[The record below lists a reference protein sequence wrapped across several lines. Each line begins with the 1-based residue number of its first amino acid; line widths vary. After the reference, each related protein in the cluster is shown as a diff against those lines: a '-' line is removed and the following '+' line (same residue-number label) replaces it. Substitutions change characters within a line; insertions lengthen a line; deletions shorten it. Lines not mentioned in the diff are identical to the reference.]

1 MAIVG
6 GVRDRSSERQR
17 QEHAGL
23 QAKGAWSMSE
33 TAAPPAGVGK
43 VRKDLDRA
51 VIRFAGDSGDGMQ
64 LTGEQFTTESA
75 WAGNDIATLPNFP
88 AEIRAPAGTLFGVSS
103 FQLQFGSQRVYTP
116 GDRLD
121 CLVAMNPAALKV
133 HLRDLKTGGLL
144 IVNTSAFDKRNL
156 DKAGYASNPLDD
168 PTLAERYRLH
178 KVDMTGLTHKAIQ
191 DLALNTKEKD
201 RTKNFFALGLVSWI
215 YTRPL
220 EPTLDWIGKR
230 FAKNQAFAEANTRV
244 LKAGHAF
251 GETAEIFAEHY
262 TVEPA
267 EMAPGLYRAMTGNRA
282 LAWGLLAAAER
293 SKVPVVY
300 GAYPITPASSVLE
313 ELAMHKRF
321 RLRTIQAEDEI
332 AAVTAAIG
340 ASFGGAIGVTGSS
353 GPGIALKGEGIGLA
367 VTAELPLVVLNIQ
380 RAGPSTGMPT
390 KTEQADLMQALYG
403 RNSESPVVVLAPATP
418 GDCFYLAYEAVRIA
432 AKYMVP
438 VIVLSDGFL
447 ANGSEP
453 WLIPDPSTL
462 PPIEINYRTERE
474 GFFPYLRDPATL
486 ARPWV
491 RPGTPGLEHRIGGIE
506 KQDVTGNISYD
517 PENHDH
523 MVRTRAEKVRRVA
536 QEIPPTSI
544 NGPATGDLLVV
555 GWGGTYGAIT
565 AAVEQA
571 QAEGKSVASIHLRHL
586 NPLPPDLGHILRE
599 YRKVLVP
606 EINSGQLVRVIRA
619 EYLVDAV
626 GFNRVRGLPL
636 ASDEIHEAINQ
647 LLGGRA

>member
-1 MAIVG
+1 
-6 GVRDRSSERQR
+6 
-17 QEHAGL
+17 
-23 QAKGAWSMSE
+23 MSE
-33 TAAPPAGVGK
+33 TAAREVVAPKPRRELA
-43 VRKDLDRA
+43 RA
-51 VIRFAGDSGDGMQ
+51 VVRFAGDSGDGMQ
-64 LTGEQFTTESA
+64 LTGEQFTLESA
-75 WAGNDIATLPNFP
+75 VAGSDLATLPNFP

-133 HLRDLKTGGLL
+133 HLGDLKPGGLL
-144 IVNTSAFDKRNL
+144 IVNTQAFDKRNL
-156 DKAGYASNPLDD
+156 DKAGYAANPLED

-178 KVDMTGLTHKAIQ
+178 KVDMTALTLEAIQ
-191 DLALNTKEKD
+191 DLPLNTKEKD

-220 EPTLDWIGKR
+220 DPTLEWIKKK
-230 FAKNQAFAEANTRV
+230 FAKNATIAEANTRV

-251 GETAEIFAEHY
+251 GETAEIFAECY
-262 TVEPA
+262 QVEPA

-293 SKVPVVY
+293 SKLPIVY
-300 GAYPITPASSVLE
+300 GAYPITPASGILE

-321 RLRTIQAEDEI
+321 RIRTIQAEDEI
-332 AAVTAAIG
+332 AAATAAIG
-340 ASFGGAIGVTGSS
+340 ASFGGAVGVTASS
-353 GPGIALKGEGIGLA
+353 GPGIALKGEAIGLA
-367 VTAELPLVVLNIQ
+367 VTAELPLVIFDIQ
-380 RAGPSTGMPT
+380 RGGPSTGLPT

-403 RNSESPVVVLAPATP
+403 RNSEAPVVVLAPATP
-418 GDCFYLAYEAVRIA
+418 GDCFFVAYEAVRIA
-432 AKYMVP
+432 VKYMVP
-438 VIVLSDGFL
+438 VMVLSDGFL

-462 PPIEINYRTERE
+462 PPIDVHFRTDPD

-486 ARPWV
+486 GRPWV

-517 PENHDH
+517 PDNHDH

-565 AAVEQA
+565 AAVERA
-571 QAEGKSVASIHLRHL
+571 QTEGKAVASVHLRHL

-599 YRKVLVP
+599 YRRVLVP
-606 EINSGQLVRVIRA
+606 EINSGQLVRVLRA

-636 ASDEIHEAINQ
+636 ATEDIYDAISQ
-647 LLGGRA
+647 LAEGSS

>member
-1 MAIVG
+1 
-6 GVRDRSSERQR
+6 
-17 QEHAGL
+17 
-23 QAKGAWSMSE
+23 MSE
-33 TAAPPAGVGK
+33 TATPVTGG
-43 VRKDLDRA
+43 RKSRKELDRA

-75 WAGNDIATLPNFP
+75 WAGNDLATLPNFP

-103 FQLQFGSQRVYTP
+103 YQLQFGSQRVYTP

-133 HLRDLKTGGLL
+133 HLSDLKPGGLL
-144 IVNTSAFDKRNL
+144 IVNTAAFEKRNL
-156 DKAGYASNPLDD
+156 DKAGYAQNPLED
-168 PTLAERYRLH
+168 PALAERYRLH
-178 KVDMTGLTHKAIQ
+178 KIDMTGLTHEAIK
-191 DLALNTKEKD
+191 DLPLNAKEKD

-220 EPTLDWIGKR
+220 EPTLDWIGKKFSKNPQ
-230 FAKNQAFAEANTRV
+230 FAQANTRV

-251 GETAEIFAEHY
+251 GETAEFFEESYGIA
-262 TVEPA
+262 PA

-282 LAWGLLAAAER
+282 LAWGLMAAAQR
-293 SKVPVVY
+293 STLPIVY

-321 RLRTIQAEDEI
+321 RIRTIQAEDEI
-332 AAVTAAIG
+332 AAATAAIG
-340 ASFGGAIGVTGSS
+340 ASFGGAIGVTCSS
-353 GPGIALKGEGIGLA
+353 GPGIALKGEAIGLA
-367 VTAELPLVVLNIQ
+367 VTAELPLVILNIQ

-418 GDCFYLAYEAVRIA
+418 GDCFFVAYEAVRIA
-432 AKYMVP
+432 VKYMAP
-438 VIVLSDGFL
+438 VMVLSDGFL

-453 WLIPDPSTL
+453 WLIPDPATL
-462 PPIEINYRTERE
+462 PPIDIAFRTEKE

-517 PENHDH
+517 PDNHDH

-544 NGPATGDLLVV
+544 NGPATGDVLVV

-565 AAVEQA
+565 AAVERA
-571 QAEGKSVASIHLRHL
+571 QADGKSVASVHLRHL

-599 YRKVLVP
+599 YRRVLVP
-606 EINSGQLVRVIRA
+606 EINSGQLVRVLRA

-636 ASDEIHEAINQ
+636 ASDDIYDAIIQVGNQ
-647 LLGGRA
+647 P

>member
-1 MAIVG
+1 MSGTDAP
-6 GVRDRSSERQR
+6 
-17 QEHAGL
+17 
-23 QAKGAWSMSE
+23 AKGKSLKE
-33 TAAPPAGVGK
+33 
-43 VRKDLDRA
+43 LDRA
-51 VIRFAGDSGDGMQ
+51 VIRSAGASGEGWRPR
-64 LTGEQFTTESA
+64 GGRFTPESA
-75 WAGNDIATLPNFP
+75 WAGNDIAPRPPSP

-133 HLRDLKTGGLL
+133 HLRDLKPGGLL
-144 IVNTSAFDKRNL
+144 IVNTAAFEKRNL
-156 DKAGYASNPLDD
+156 DKAGYAQNPLDD
-168 PTLAERYRLH
+168 AALAERYRLH
-178 KVDMTGLTHKAIQ
+178 KVDMTGLTHKAIA
-191 DLALNTKEKD
+191 DLKLDTKEKD

-220 EPTLDWIGKR
+220 EPTLDWITKK
-230 FAKNQAFAEANTRV
+230 FAKSADIAEANTRV

-251 GETAEIFAEHY
+251 GGTAEFFEESY

-321 RLRTIQAEDEI
+321 RIRTIQAEDEI

-340 ASFGGAIGVTGSS
+340 AAFGGAIGVTCSS

-367 VTAELPLVVLNIQ
+367 VTAELPLVILNIQ

-418 GDCFYLAYEAVRIA
+418 GDCFYIAYEAVRIA
-432 AKYMVP
+432 LKYMVP
-438 VIVLSDGFL
+438 VMVLSDGFL

-453 WLIPDPSTL
+453 WLIPDPATL
-462 PPIEINYRTERE
+462 PPIDVTFRTEKE

-506 KQDVTGNISYD
+506 KQDVTGHISSD
-517 PENHDH
+517 ADNHDH
-523 MVRTRAEKVRRVA
+523 MVKMRAEKVRRVA
-536 QEIPPTSI
+536 QEIPPTTI
-544 NGPATGDLLVV
+544 NGPATGDVLVV

-565 AAVEQA
+565 AAVARA
-571 QAEGKSVASIHLRHL
+571 QADGKSVASIHLRHL

-606 EINSGQLVRVIRA
+606 EINSGQLVRVLRA

-636 ASDEIHEAINQ
+636 PSDEIHEAINQ
-647 LLGGRA
+647 LLGSQ

>member
-1 MAIVG
+1 
-6 GVRDRSSERQR
+6 
-17 QEHAGL
+17 
-23 QAKGAWSMSE
+23 MSE
-33 TAAPPAGVGK
+33 AVATVKRVEKP
-43 VRKDLDRA
+43 RKGLERA

-133 HLRDLKTGGLL
+133 HLPDLKPGGLL
-144 IVNTSAFDKRNL
+144 IVNTAAFEKRNL
-156 DKAGYASNPLDD
+156 DKAGYAGNPLDD
-168 PTLAERYRLH
+168 SALGERYRLH
-178 KVDMTGLTHKAIQ
+178 RVDMTALTHEALA
-191 DLALNTKEKD
+191 DLPLNAKEKD
-201 RTKNFFALGLVSWI
+201 RCKNFFALGLVSWI

-220 EPTLDWIGKR
+220 EPTLEWIGKR
-230 FAKNQAFAEANTRV
+230 FAKNRVLADGNIRV

-251 GETAEIFAEHY
+251 GETAEFFSEHY

-267 EMAPGLYRAMTGNRA
+267 EMSPGLYRAMTGNRA
-282 LAWGLLAAAER
+282 LAWGLCAAAQR
-293 SKVPVVY
+293 SALPIVY
-300 GAYPITPASSVLE
+300 GAYPITPASSILE

-321 RLRTIQAEDEI
+321 RVRTVQAEDEI

-340 ASFGGAIGVTGSS
+340 ASFGGAVGVTGSS
-353 GPGIALKGEGIGLA
+353 GPGIALKSEAIGLA
-367 VTAELPLVVLNIQ
+367 VMAELPLVVFDIQ
-380 RAGPSTGMPT
+380 RGGPSTGLPT

-418 GDCFYLAYEAVRIA
+418 GDCFYIAYEAVRIA
-432 AKYMVP
+432 VKYMVP

-453 WLIPDPSTL
+453 WLIPDVSTL
-462 PPIEINYRTERE
+462 PPIEVAFRTDPE

-486 ARPWV
+486 ARAWV

-536 QEIPPTSI
+536 QEVAPTSI

-565 AAVEQA
+565 AAVERA
-571 QAEGKSVASIHLRHL
+571 QAEGKSVASIHLRYL

-606 EINSGQLVRVIRA
+606 EINSGQLVRVLRA

-636 ASDEIHEAINQ
+636 ASDEIQDAINQ
-647 LLGGRA
+647 LVGGKA

>member
-1 MAIVG
+1 MT
-6 GVRDRSSERQR
+6 
-17 QEHAGL
+17 
-23 QAKGAWSMSE
+23 E
-33 TAAPPAGVGK
+33 TAAPATGVQK
-43 VRKDLDRA
+43 PRRDLDRA

-75 WAGNDIATLPNFP
+75 WAGNDISTLPNFP

-144 IVNTSAFDKRNL
+144 IVNTAAFDKRNL
-156 DKAGYASNPLDD
+156 DKAGYAADPLGD
-168 PTLAERYRLH
+168 TALAERYRLH
-178 KVDMTGLTHKAIQ
+178 KVDMSGLTHEAIK
-191 DLALNTKEKD
+191 DLPLNTKEKD

-220 EPTLDWIGKR
+220 EPTLEWITKK
-230 FAKNQAFAEANTRV
+230 FVKNDAIAQANTRV
-244 LKAGHAF
+244 LKAGHAY
-251 GETAEIFAEHY
+251 GETAEIFSEHY
-262 TVEPA
+262 QVEPA
-267 EMAPGLYRAMTGNRA
+267 EMAPGLYRAMTGNQA
-282 LAWGLLAAAER
+282 IAWGLLAAAER
-293 SKVPVVY
+293 SKLPVVY
-300 GAYPITPASSVLE
+300 GAYPITPASGILE
-313 ELAMHKRF
+313 ALAMHKRF
-321 RLRTIQAEDEI
+321 RIRTIQAEDEI

-340 ASFGGAIGVTGSS
+340 AAFGGAIGVTASS
-353 GPGIALKGEGIGLA
+353 GPGIALKSEGIGLA
-367 VTAELPLVVLNIQ
+367 VTAELPLVIFDIQ
-380 RAGPSTGMPT
+380 RGGPSTGLPT

-403 RNSESPVVVLAPATP
+403 RNSESPIVVLAPASA
-418 GDCFYLAYEAVRIA
+418 GDCFYIAYEAVRIA
-432 AKYMVP
+432 IKYMVP
-438 VIVLSDGFL
+438 VMVLSDGYL

-453 WLIPDPSTL
+453 WLIPDPDTL
-462 PPIEINYRTERE
+462 PPIDVQFRTEKE
-474 GFFPYLRDPATL
+474 GFFPYLRDAATL

-517 PENHDH
+517 PDNHDH

-544 NGPATGDLLVV
+544 NGPATGDLIVV

-565 AAVEQA
+565 SAVERA
-571 QAEGKSVASIHLRHL
+571 QGEGKSVASVHLRHL

-606 EINSGQLVRVIRA
+606 EINSGQLVRVLRA

-636 ASDEIHEAINQ
+636 ASEEIHEAINQ
-647 LLGGRA
+647 LLGGQA

>member
-1 MAIVG
+1 
-6 GVRDRSSERQR
+6 
-17 QEHAGL
+17 
-23 QAKGAWSMSE
+23 MSE
-33 TAAPPAGVGK
+33 TVAPARGVA
-43 VRKDLDRA
+43 KDLKELDRA

-75 WAGNDIATLPNFP
+75 VAGNDIATLPNFP

-133 HLRDLKTGGLL
+133 HLRDLKPGGLL
-144 IVNTSAFDKRNL
+144 IVNTSAYDKRNL
-156 DKAGYASNPLDD
+156 DKAGYPSNPLDD
-168 PTLAERYRLH
+168 AALAERYRLH
-178 KVDMTGLTHKAIQ
+178 KVDMSALTHEAIK
-191 DLALNTKEKD
+191 DLPLDTKEKD

-220 EPTLDWIGKR
+220 EPTLDWIDKK
-230 FAKNQAFAEANTRV
+230 FAKRNDIAEANRRV

-251 GETAEIFAEHY
+251 GETAEIFGEHY
-262 TVEPA
+262 TVEAADMP
-267 EMAPGLYRAMTGNRA
+267 PGLYRAMTGNRA
-282 LAWGLLAAAER
+282 LAWGLLAAAQR
-293 SKVPVVY
+293 SAVPIVY
-300 GAYPITPASSVLE
+300 GAYPITPASSILE

-321 RLRTIQAEDEI
+321 RIRTIQAEDEI
-332 AAVTAAIG
+332 AAVTSVIG
-340 ASFGGAIGVTGSS
+340 AAFGGAIGVTGSS
-353 GPGIALKGEGIGLA
+353 GPGIALKSEGIGLA
-367 VTAELPLVVLNIQ
+367 VTAELPIVIFDIQ
-380 RAGPSTGMPT
+380 RGGPSTGLPT

-403 RNSESPVVVLAPATP
+403 RNSESPCVVIAPATP
-418 GDCFYLAYEAVRIA
+418 GDCFYIAYEAVRIA
-432 AKYMVP
+432 VKYMVP
-438 VIVLSDGFL
+438 VFVLSDGFL

-453 WLIPDPSTL
+453 WLIPDVTTL
-462 PPIEINYRTERE
+462 PPIDVHFRTEPE

-491 RPGTPGLEHRIGGIE
+491 KPGTPGLEHRIGGLE

-517 PENHDH
+517 GENHDH
-523 MVRTRAEKVRRVA
+523 MVKQRAEKVRRVA

-555 GWGGTYGAIT
+555 GWGGTYGSIT
-565 AAVEQA
+565 AAVERA
-571 QAEGKSVASIHLRHL
+571 QAEGKSVAQIHLRHL

-599 YRKVLVP
+599 YRKILVP
-606 EINSGQLVRVIRA
+606 EINSGQLVRVLRA

-636 ASDEIHEAINQ
+636 ASEEISEAIDQ
-647 LLGGRA
+647 LLESK

>member
-1 MAIVG
+1 MAEGATAV
-6 GVRDRSSERQR
+6 
-17 QEHAGL
+17 AG
-23 QAKGAWSMSE
+23 AVKPRRE
-33 TAAPPAGVGK
+33 
-43 VRKDLDRA
+43 LDRA
-51 VIRFAGDSGDGMQ
+51 VVRFAGDSGDGMQ
-64 LTGEQFTTESA
+64 LTGEQFTAESA
-75 WAGNDIATLPNFP
+75 WAGNDVATLPNFP

-133 HLRDLKTGGLL
+133 HLGDLKPGGLL

-156 DKAGYASNPLDD
+156 DKAGYPSNPVDD
-168 PTLAERYRLH
+168 PTLGERYRLH
-178 KVDMTGLTHKAIQ
+178 NVDMTALTHEALK
-191 DLALNTKEKD
+191 DLLLNTKEKD
-201 RTKNFFALGLVSWI
+201 RCKNFFALGVVSWI

-220 EPTLDWIGKR
+220 EPTLEWIGKR
-230 FAKNQAFAEANTRV
+230 FAKSPTLADANTRV

-251 GETAEIFAEHY
+251 GETAEIFGEHY
-262 TVEPA
+262 TIEPA
-267 EMAPGLYRAMTGNRA
+267 QMAPGLYRAMTGNRA

-293 SKVPVVY
+293 SKLPIVY
-300 GAYPITPASSVLE
+300 GAYPITPASGILE

-321 RLRTIQAEDEI
+321 RIRTIQAEDEI

-353 GPGIALKGEGIGLA
+353 GPGIALKGEAIGLA
-367 VTAELPLVVLNIQ
+367 VMAELPLVVFNIQ
-380 RAGPSTGMPT
+380 RGGPSTGLPT

-418 GDCFYLAYEAVRIA
+418 GDCFFVAYEALRVA
-432 AKYMVP
+432 VKYMVP

-453 WLIPDPSTL
+453 WLIPDVSTL
-462 PPIEINYRTERE
+462 PPIDVEFRTDLE

-491 RPGTPGLEHRIGGIE
+491 RPGTAGLEHRIGGIE

-517 PENHDH
+517 PDNHDH

-536 QEIPPTSI
+536 QEIPPTTV
-544 NGPATGDLLVV
+544 NGPAGGEVLVV
-555 GWGGTYGAIT
+555 GWGGTFGSIT
-565 AAVEQA
+565 AAAERA
-571 QAEGKSVASIHLRHL
+571 QSEGLSVAAVHLRYL
-586 NPLPPDLGHILRE
+586 NPLPPDLGHILRQ
-599 YRKVLVP
+599 YRRVLVP
-606 EINSGQLVRVIRA
+606 EINSGQLVRVLRA

-636 ASDEIHEAINQ
+636 SSDEIHHAINQ
-647 LLGGRA
+647 LLGST

>member
-1 MAIVG
+1 
-6 GVRDRSSERQR
+6 
-17 QEHAGL
+17 
-23 QAKGAWSMSE
+23 MSE
-33 TAAPPAGVGK
+33 TATPVTVAGK
-43 VRKDLDRA
+43 ARKELDRA

-75 WAGNDIATLPNFP
+75 WAGNDLATLPNFP

-133 HLRDLKTGGLL
+133 HLSDLKPGGLL
-144 IVNTSAFDKRNL
+144 IVNTAAFEKRNL
-156 DKAGYASNPLDD
+156 DKAGYASNPLDE
-168 PTLAERYRLH
+168 PSLGERYRLH
-178 KVDMTGLTHKAIQ
+178 KVDMSGLTHQAIS
-191 DLALNTKEKD
+191 DLKLDTKEKD

-220 EPTLDWIGKR
+220 EPTLDWINKK
-230 FAKNQAFAEANTRV
+230 FAKSEAIAEANTRV

-251 GETAEIFAEHY
+251 GETAEFFEESY
-262 TVEPA
+262 RVEPA
-267 EMAPGLYRAMTGNRA
+267 EMTPGLYRAMTGNRA
-282 LAWGLLAAAER
+282 LAWGLLAAAQR
-293 SKVPVVY
+293 STLPVVY

-321 RLRTIQAEDEI
+321 RVRTIQAEDEI
-332 AAVTAAIG
+332 AAATAAIG
-340 ASFGGAIGVTGSS
+340 AAFGGAIGVTCSS
-353 GPGIALKGEGIGLA
+353 GPGIALKGEAIGLA
-367 VTAELPLVVLNIQ
+367 VTAELPLVIFNIQ

-403 RNSESPVVVLAPATP
+403 RNSESPIVVLAPATP
-418 GDCFYLAYEAVRIA
+418 GDCFYVAYEAVRIA
-432 AKYMVP
+432 VKYMVP
-438 VIVLSDGFL
+438 VMVLSDGFL

-453 WLIPDPSTL
+453 WLIPDPATL
-462 PPIEINYRTERE
+462 PPLDVVFRTETE

-491 RPGTPGLEHRIGGIE
+491 QPGTPGLEHRIGGIE

-555 GWGGTYGAIT
+555 GWGGTYGSIT
-565 AAVEQA
+565 AAVERA
-571 QAEGKSVASIHLRHL
+571 QAAGKSVASIHLRHL

-606 EINSGQLVRVIRA
+606 EINSGQLVRVLRA

-636 ASDEIHEAINQ
+636 ASEEIQDAINQ
-647 LLGGRA
+647 LSGSQK

>member
-1 MAIVG
+1 
-6 GVRDRSSERQR
+6 
-17 QEHAGL
+17 
-23 QAKGAWSMSE
+23 MSE
-33 TAAPPAGVGK
+33 TATPVKGAGK
-43 VRKDLDRA
+43 SRKELDRA

-75 WAGNDIATLPNFP
+75 WAGNDLATLPNFP

-103 FQLQFGSQRVYTP
+103 FQLQFGSLRVYTP

-133 HLRDLKTGGLL
+133 HLADLKPGGLL
-144 IVNTSAFDKRNL
+144 IVNTAAFEKRNL
-156 DKAGYASNPLDD
+156 DKAGYPDNPLDA
-168 PTLAERYRLH
+168 PALAERYRLH
-178 KVDMTGLTHKAIQ
+178 KVDMTALTIQAIA
-191 DLALNTKEKD
+191 DLKLDTKEKD

-220 EPTLDWIGKR
+220 EPTLDWITKK
-230 FAKNQAFAEANTRV
+230 FAKMPAIAEANTRV

-251 GETAEIFAEHY
+251 GETAEFFEESY
-262 TVEPA
+262 TIERA
-267 EMAPGLYRAMTGNRA
+267 EMTPGLYRAMTGNRA

-293 SKVPVVY
+293 CKVPVVY

-321 RLRTIQAEDEI
+321 RNRTIQAEDEI
-332 AAVTAAIG
+332 AAVTSAIG
-340 ASFGGAIGVTGSS
+340 AAFGGAIGVTCSS

-367 VTAELPLVVLNIQ
+367 VTAELPLVIFNIQ

-403 RNSESPVVVLAPATP
+403 RNSEAPIVVLAPATP
-418 GDCFYLAYEAVRIA
+418 GDCFYIAYESVRIA
-432 AKYMVP
+432 IKYMVP
-438 VIVLSDGFL
+438 VMVLSDGFL

-453 WLIPDPSTL
+453 WLIPDPTTL
-462 PPIEINYRTERE
+462 PPIDVQFRSEKE

-491 RPGTPGLEHRIGGIE
+491 RPGTAGLEHRIGGLE

-523 MVRTRAEKVRRVA
+523 MVRTRAEKVRRVG

-544 NGPATGDLLVV
+544 NGPATGDVLVV
-555 GWGGTYGAIT
+555 GWGGTYGSIT
-565 AAVEQA
+565 AAVERA
-571 QAEGKSVASIHLRHL
+571 QAEGRSVASIHLRHL

-599 YRKVLVP
+599 YRRVLVP
-606 EINSGQLVRVIRA
+606 EINSGQLVRVLRA

-636 ASDEIHEAINQ
+636 ASDEIYDAIIQ
-647 LLGGRA
+647 LGSQK

>member
-1 MAIVG
+1 
-6 GVRDRSSERQR
+6 
-17 QEHAGL
+17 
-23 QAKGAWSMSE
+23 MSE
-33 TAAPPAGVGK
+33 TTA
-43 VRKDLDRA
+43 RA
-51 VIRFAGDSGDGMQ
+51 VTAPKPRRDLARAVVRFAGDSGDGMQ
-64 LTGEQFTTESA
+64 LTGEQFTLESA
-75 WAGNDIATLPNFP
+75 VAGSDLATLPNFP

-133 HLRDLKTGGLL
+133 HLDDLKPGGLL
-144 IVNTSAFDKRNL
+144 IVNTTAFDRRNL
-156 DKAGYASNPLDD
+156 DKAGYAANPLDD

-178 KVDMTGLTHKAIQ
+178 KVDMTALTLEAIQ
-191 DLALNTKEKD
+191 DLPLNTKEKD

-220 EPTLDWIGKR
+220 DPTLDWIQKK
-230 FAKNQAFAEANTRV
+230 FAKNQTIAAANARV

-251 GETAEIFAEHY
+251 GETAEIFSECY
-262 TVEPA
+262 QLEPA

-293 SKVPVVY
+293 SKVPIVY
-300 GAYPITPASSVLE
+300 GAYPITPASGILE

-321 RLRTIQAEDEI
+321 RIRTIQAEDEI
-332 AAVTAAIG
+332 AAASAAIG
-340 ASFGGAIGVTGSS
+340 ASFGGAVGVTASS
-353 GPGIALKGEGIGLA
+353 GPGIALKGEAIGLA
-367 VTAELPLVVLNIQ
+367 VTAELPLVIFDIQ
-380 RAGPSTGMPT
+380 RGGPSTGLPT

-403 RNSESPVVVLAPATP
+403 RNSEAPVVVLAPATP
-418 GDCFYLAYEAVRIA
+418 GDCFFIAYEAVRIA
-432 AKYMVP
+432 IKYMVP

-453 WLIPDPSTL
+453 WRIPDPNIL
-462 PPIEINYRTERE
+462 PPIEVHFRTDPD
-474 GFFPYLRDPATL
+474 GFLPYLRDPATL
-486 ARPWV
+486 GRPWV

-506 KQDVTGNISYD
+506 KQDGTGNISYD
-517 PENHDH
+517 PDNHDH

-565 AAVEQA
+565 AAVERSQA
-571 QAEGKSVASIHLRHL
+571 DGKAVASVHLRHL

-599 YRKVLVP
+599 YRRVLVP
-606 EINSGQLVRVIRA
+606 EINSGQLVRVLRA

-636 ASDEIHEAINQ
+636 ATEDICDSINQ
-647 LLGGRA
+647 LVEGHA

>member
-1 MAIVG
+1 
-6 GVRDRSSERQR
+6 
-17 QEHAGL
+17 
-23 QAKGAWSMSE
+23 MSE
-33 TAAPPAGVGK
+33 TMAPLTGAAK
-43 VRKDLDRA
+43 RLRELNRA
-51 VIRFAGDSGDGMQ
+51 VVRFAGDSGDGMQ

-133 HLRDLKTGGLL
+133 HLRDLKPGGLL
-144 IVNTSAFDKRNL
+144 IVNTNAFDRRNL
-156 DKAGYASNPLDD
+156 DKAGYAQNPLDD
-168 PTLAERYRLH
+168 PALAERYRLH
-178 KVDMTGLTHKAIQ
+178 KVDMTALTLEAVK
-191 DLALNTKEKD
+191 DLPLNQKEKE
-201 RTKNFFALGLVSWI
+201 RTKNFFALGVVSWI

-220 EPTLDWIGKR
+220 EPTLEWIGKK
-230 FAKNQAFAEANTRV
+230 FAKNPAFLESNTRV

-262 TVEPA
+262 TVEAADMP
-267 EMAPGLYRAMTGNRA
+267 PGLYRAMTGNRA

-293 SKVPVVY
+293 SKLPVVY

-321 RLRTIQAEDEI
+321 RVRTIQAEDEI

-340 ASFGGAIGVTGSS
+340 AAFGGAIGVTGSS

-367 VTAELPLVVLNIQ
+367 VTAELPLVVFNIQ

-403 RNSESPVVVLAPATP
+403 RNSESPVVVIAPATP
-418 GDCFYLAYEAVRIA
+418 GDCFYIAYEAVRIA

-453 WLIPDPSTL
+453 WLIPDLNTL
-462 PPIEINYRTERE
+462 PPIDVHFRAEKE
-474 GFFPYLRDPATL
+474 GFFPYLRDAATL

-555 GWGGTYGAIT
+555 GWGGTYGSIT

-571 QAEGKSVASIHLRHL
+571 QAEGRSVAAVHLRYL

-606 EINSGQLVRVIRA
+606 EINSGQLVRVLRA

-636 ASDEIHEAINQ
+636 ASDEIYDAIKQ
-647 LLGGRA
+647 LLGSPA

>member
-1 MAIVG
+1 
-6 GVRDRSSERQR
+6 
-17 QEHAGL
+17 
-23 QAKGAWSMSE
+23 MSE
-33 TAAPPAGVGK
+33 TVAAQSVA
-43 VRKDLDRA
+43 KDLKELDRA

-75 WAGNDIATLPNFP
+75 VAGNDIATLPNFP

-103 FQLQFGSQRVYTP
+103 FQLQFGNQRVYTP

-133 HLRDLKTGGLL
+133 HLRDLKPGGLL
-144 IVNTSAFDKRNL
+144 IVNTSAYDKRNL
-156 DKAGYASNPLDD
+156 DKAGYPSNPLDD
-168 PTLAERYRLH
+168 PALSERYRLH
-178 KVDMTGLTHKAIQ
+178 KVDMSGLTHEAIK

-220 EPTLDWIGKR
+220 EPTLDWISKK
-230 FAKNQAFAEANTRV
+230 FAKAKDIAEANVRV

-251 GETAEIFAEHY
+251 GETAEIFSEHY
-262 TVEPA
+262 TIDAADMP
-267 EMAPGLYRAMTGNRA
+267 PGLYRAMTGNRA
-282 LAWGLLAAAER
+282 LAWGLLAAAQR
-293 SKVPVVY
+293 SSLPVVY

-321 RLRTIQAEDEI
+321 RIRTIQAEDEI
-332 AAVTAAIG
+332 AAIASVIG
-340 ASFGGAIGVTGSS
+340 AAFGGAIGVTGSS

-367 VTAELPLVVLNIQ
+367 VTAELPIVIFDIQ
-380 RAGPSTGMPT
+380 RGGPSTGLPT

-403 RNSESPVVVLAPATP
+403 RNSESPVVVIAPATP
-418 GDCFYLAYEAVRIA
+418 GDCFYIAYEAVRIA
-432 AKYMVP
+432 VKYMVP
-438 VIVLSDGFL
+438 VFVLSDGFL

-453 WLIPDPSTL
+453 WLIPDVTTL
-462 PPIEINYRTERE
+462 PPIDVQFRSDPE

-491 RPGTPGLEHRIGGIE
+491 KPGTPGLEHRIGGIE

-523 MVRTRAEKVRRVA
+523 MVRQRAEKVRRVA

-565 AAVEQA
+565 AAVERA
-571 QAEGKSVASIHLRHL
+571 QAEGKSVAQVHLRHL

-606 EINSGQLVRVIRA
+606 EINSGQLVRVLRA

-626 GFNRVRGLPL
+626 GYNKVRGLPL
-636 ASDEIHEAINQ
+636 PSEEIFEAITQ
-647 LLGGRA
+647 LLESK

>member
-1 MAIVG
+1 
-6 GVRDRSSERQR
+6 
-17 QEHAGL
+17 
-23 QAKGAWSMSE
+23 MSE
-33 TAAPPAGVGK
+33 TATPVKGVGK
-43 VRKDLDRA
+43 VTKELDRA

-75 WAGNDIATLPNFP
+75 WAGNDLATLPNFP

-133 HLRDLKTGGLL
+133 HLSDLKPGGLL
-144 IVNTSAFDKRNL
+144 IVNTSAYEKRNL

-168 PTLAERYRLH
+168 PALAERYRLH
-178 KVDMTGLTHKAIQ
+178 KVDMSGLTHQAIS
-191 DLALNTKEKD
+191 DLKLDTKEKD

-220 EPTLDWIGKR
+220 EPTLDWINTK
-230 FAKNQAFAEANTRV
+230 FAKNAAIAEANTRV

-251 GETAEIFAEHY
+251 GETAEFFEESYRIER
-262 TVEPA
+262 A

-282 LAWGLLAAAER
+282 LAWGLLAASQR
-293 SKVPVVY
+293 STLPIVY

-321 RLRTIQAEDEI
+321 RVRTIQAEDEI
-332 AAVTAAIG
+332 AAATAAIG
-340 ASFGGAIGVTGSS
+340 AAFGGAIGVTCSS
-353 GPGIALKGEGIGLA
+353 GPGIALKGEAIGLA
-367 VTAELPLVVLNIQ
+367 VTAELPLVILNIQ

-403 RNSESPVVVLAPATP
+403 RNSESPIVVLAPATP
-418 GDCFYLAYEAVRIA
+418 GDCFYIAYEAVRIA
-432 AKYMVP
+432 VKYMVP
-438 VIVLSDGFL
+438 VMVLSDGFL

-453 WLIPDPSTL
+453 WLIPDPATL
-462 PPIEINYRTERE
+462 PPLDVRFRTETE

-523 MVRTRAEKVRRVA
+523 MVRTRAEKVRRVG

-555 GWGGTYGAIT
+555 GWGGTYGSIT
-565 AAVEQA
+565 AAVEWA
-571 QAEGKSVASIHLRHL
+571 QAAGKSVASIHLRHL

-606 EINSGQLVRVIRA
+606 EINSGQLVRVLRA

-636 ASDEIHEAINQ
+636 ASEEILDAINQ
-647 LLGGRA
+647 LSGSQQ

>member
-1 MAIVG
+1 MT
-6 GVRDRSSERQR
+6 
-17 QEHAGL
+17 
-23 QAKGAWSMSE
+23 E
-33 TAAPPAGVGK
+33 TAAPVKGGQKA
-43 VRKDLDRA
+43 RKELNRA

-133 HLRDLKTGGLL
+133 HLRDLKPGGLL
-144 IVNTSAFDKRNL
+144 IVNTASFDDRNL
-156 DKAGYASNPLDD
+156 TKAGYPSNPLDD
-168 PTLAERYRLH
+168 PALAERYRLH
-178 KVDMTGLTHKAIQ
+178 KVDMTGLTGQAIA
-191 DLALNTKEKD
+191 DLGLNAKEKD

-220 EPTLDWIGKR
+220 EPTLEWIQKR
-230 FAKNQAFAEANTRV
+230 FAKNAVYAEANTRV

-262 TVEPA
+262 DVEAA

-282 LAWGLLAAAER
+282 LAWGLLAAAQR
-293 SKVPVVY
+293 SRVPVVY
-300 GAYPITPASSVLE
+300 GAYPITPASSILE
-313 ELAMHKRF
+313 ELALHKRF
-321 RLRTIQAEDEI
+321 RIRTIQAEDEI

-353 GPGIALKGEGIGLA
+353 GPGIALKGEAIGLA
-367 VTAELPLVVLNIQ
+367 VTAELPLVVFNIQ
-380 RAGPSTGMPT
+380 RGGPSTGLPT
-390 KTEQADLMQALYG
+390 KTEQGDLMQALYG
-403 RNSESPVVVLAPATP
+403 RNSESPVVVLAPASP
-418 GDCFYLAYEAVRIA
+418 GDCFYVAYEAVRLA
-432 AKYMVP
+432 ARYMVP

-453 WLIPDPSTL
+453 WLIPDPDTL
-462 PPIEINYRTERE
+462 PPIDIQFRTERE
-474 GFFPYLRDPATL
+474 GFFPYLRDAATL
-486 ARPWV
+486 ARPWA
-491 RPGTPGLEHRIGGIE
+491 RPGTPGLEHRIGGLE

-517 PENHDH
+517 AENHDH
-523 MVRTRAEKVRRVA
+523 MVRMRAEKVRRVA
-536 QEIPPTSI
+536 QEIPPTTI

-565 AAVEQA
+565 AAVERA
-571 QAEGKSVASIHLRHL
+571 QLAGQSVASIHLRHL

-606 EINSGQLVRVIRA
+606 EINSGQLVRVLRA

-636 ASDEIHEAINQ
+636 PTDEIHEAINQ
-647 LLGGRA
+647 LLGSQS

>member
-1 MAIVG
+1 
-6 GVRDRSSERQR
+6 
-17 QEHAGL
+17 
-23 QAKGAWSMSE
+23 MSE
-33 TAAPPAGVGK
+33 TATPVKGAGK
-43 VRKDLDRA
+43 SRKELDRA

-75 WAGNDIATLPNFP
+75 WAGNDLATLPNFP

-103 FQLQFGSQRVYTP
+103 FQLQFGSLRVYTP

-133 HLRDLKTGGLL
+133 HLADLKPGGLL
-144 IVNTSAFDKRNL
+144 IVNTAAFEKRNL
-156 DKAGYASNPLDD
+156 DKAGYPDNPLDA
-168 PTLAERYRLH
+168 PALAERYRLH
-178 KVDMTGLTHKAIQ
+178 KVDMTALTIQAIA
-191 DLALNTKEKD
+191 DLKLDTKEKD

-220 EPTLDWIGKR
+220 EPTLDWI
-230 FAKNQAFAEANTRV
+230 AKKFSKMPAIAEANTRV

-251 GETAEIFAEHY
+251 GETAEFFEESY
-262 TVEPA
+262 TIERA
-267 EMAPGLYRAMTGNRA
+267 EMTPGLYRAMTGNRA

-293 SKVPVVY
+293 CKVPVVY

-321 RLRTIQAEDEI
+321 RIRTIQAEDEI
-332 AAVTAAIG
+332 AAVTSAIG
-340 ASFGGAIGVTGSS
+340 AAFGGAIGVTCSS

-367 VTAELPLVVLNIQ
+367 VTAELPLVIFNIQ

-403 RNSESPVVVLAPATP
+403 RNSEAPIVVLAPATP
-418 GDCFYLAYEAVRIA
+418 GDCFYIAYESVRIA
-432 AKYMVP
+432 IKYMVP
-438 VIVLSDGFL
+438 VMVLSDGFL

-453 WLIPDPSTL
+453 WLIPDPTTL
-462 PPIEINYRTERE
+462 PPIDVQFRAETE

-491 RPGTPGLEHRIGGIE
+491 RPGTAGLEHRIGGLE

-523 MVRTRAEKVRRVA
+523 MVRTRAEKVRRVG

-544 NGPATGDLLVV
+544 NGPATGDVLVV
-555 GWGGTYGAIT
+555 GWGGTYGSIT
-565 AAVEQA
+565 AAVERA
-571 QAEGKSVASIHLRHL
+571 QSEGRSVASIHLRHL

-599 YRKVLVP
+599 YRRVLVP
-606 EINSGQLVRVIRA
+606 EINSGQLVRVLRA

-636 ASDEIHEAINQ
+636 ASDEIYDAIIQ
-647 LLGGRA
+647 LGSQK

>member
-1 MAIVG
+1 
-6 GVRDRSSERQR
+6 
-17 QEHAGL
+17 
-23 QAKGAWSMSE
+23 MSE
-33 TAAPPAGVGK
+33 TMAPIRGADK
-43 VRKDLDRA
+43 RLQELERA
-51 VIRFAGDSGDGMQ
+51 VVRFAGDSGDGMQ

-75 WAGNDIATLPNFP
+75 WAGNDVATLPNYP

-133 HLRDLKTGGLL
+133 HLRDLKPGGLL
-144 IVNTSAFDKRNL
+144 VINTNAFDKRNL
-156 DKAGYASNPLDD
+156 DKAGYASNPVDD
-168 PTLAERYRLH
+168 PALGERYRLH
-178 KVDMTGLTHKAIQ
+178 KVDMTALTLEAIK
-191 DLALNTKEKD
+191 DLPLNQKDKE

-220 EPTLDWIGKR
+220 EPTLEWIKKR
-230 FAKNQAFAEANTRV
+230 FAKNTAVAEANTRV

-262 TVEPA
+262 TVEAADMP
-267 EMAPGLYRAMTGNRA
+267 PGLYRAMTGNRA

-293 SKVPVVY
+293 SKLAIVY
-300 GAYPITPASSVLE
+300 GAYPITPASSILE

-321 RLRTIQAEDEI
+321 RIRTVQAEDEI

-353 GPGIALKGEGIGLA
+353 GPGIALKGEAIGLA
-367 VTAELPLVVLNIQ
+367 VTAELPLVVFNIQ

-418 GDCFYLAYEAVRIA
+418 GDCFYIAYEAVRIA
-432 AKYMVP
+432 TKYMMP

-453 WLIPDPSTL
+453 WLIPDVQTL
-462 PPIEINYRTERE
+462 PAIDVHFRTEPE
-474 GFFPYLRDPATL
+474 GFFPYLRDSATL

-517 PENHDH
+517 PDNHDH

-536 QEIPPTSI
+536 QEIPPTTI

-565 AAVEQA
+565 AAVERA
-571 QAEGKSVASIHLRHL
+571 QAEGKSVAAIHLRHL

-606 EINSGQLVRVIRA
+606 EINSGQLVRVLRA

-636 ASDEIHEAINQ
+636 VSDEIHQAISQ
-647 LLGGRA
+647 LLGATS

>member
-1 MAIVG
+1 
-6 GVRDRSSERQR
+6 
-17 QEHAGL
+17 
-23 QAKGAWSMSE
+23 MSE
-33 TAAPPAGVGK
+33 TATPVTGSGK
-43 VRKDLDRA
+43 VRKELDRA

-75 WAGNDIATLPNFP
+75 WAGNDLATLPNFP

-133 HLRDLKTGGLL
+133 HLSDLKPGGLL
-144 IVNTSAFDKRNL
+144 IVNTAAYEKRNL

-168 PTLAERYRLH
+168 PALAERYRLH
-178 KVDMTGLTHKAIQ
+178 KVDMSGLTHQAIT
-191 DLALNTKEKD
+191 DLKLDTKEKD

-220 EPTLDWIGKR
+220 EPTLDWINTK
-230 FAKNQAFAEANTRV
+230 FAKSAAIAEANTRV

-251 GETAEIFAEHY
+251 GETAEFFEESYRI
-262 TVEPA
+262 EPA

-282 LAWGLLAAAER
+282 LAWGLLAAAQR
-293 SKVPVVY
+293 STLTVVY

-321 RLRTIQAEDEI
+321 RVRTIQAEDEI
-332 AAVTAAIG
+332 AAATAAIG
-340 ASFGGAIGVTGSS
+340 AAFGGAIGVTCSS
-353 GPGIALKGEGIGLA
+353 GPGIALKGEAIGLA
-367 VTAELPLVVLNIQ
+367 VTAELPLVIFYIQ

-403 RNSESPVVVLAPATP
+403 RNSESPIVVLAPATP
-418 GDCFYLAYEAVRIA
+418 GDCFYVAYEAVRIA
-432 AKYMVP
+432 VKYMVP
-438 VIVLSDGFL
+438 VMVLSDGFL

-453 WLIPDPSTL
+453 WLIPDPATL
-462 PPIEINYRTERE
+462 PPIDVHFRTEAE

-523 MVRTRAEKVRRVA
+523 MVRTRAEKVRRVG

-555 GWGGTYGAIT
+555 GWGGTYGSIT
-565 AAVEQA
+565 AAVERA
-571 QAEGKSVASIHLRHL
+571 QAAGKSVASIHLRHL

-606 EINSGQLVRVIRA
+606 EINSGQLVRVLRA

-636 ASDEIHEAINQ
+636 ASEDILDAINQ
-647 LLGGRA
+647 LSGSQK

>member
-1 MAIVG
+1 
-6 GVRDRSSERQR
+6 
-17 QEHAGL
+17 
-23 QAKGAWSMSE
+23 MSE
-33 TAAPPAGVGK
+33 TAAPVQGVAK
-43 VRKDLDRA
+43 AIKELDRA

-75 WAGNDIATLPNFP
+75 VAGNDIATLPNFP

-133 HLRDLKTGGLL
+133 HLRDLKPGGLL
-144 IVNTSAFDKRNL
+144 IVNTSAYDKRNL
-156 DKAGYASNPLDD
+156 DKAGYPSNPLDE
-168 PTLAERYRLH
+168 PALAERYRLH
-178 KVDMTGLTHKAIQ
+178 KVDMSALTHEAIK
-191 DLALNTKEKD
+191 DLPLNTKEKD

-220 EPTLDWIGKR
+220 EPTLDWISKK
-230 FAKNQAFAEANTRV
+230 FAKRSDIAEANVRV

-251 GETAEIFAEHY
+251 GETAEIFGEHY
-262 TVEPA
+262 TVEAADMP
-267 EMAPGLYRAMTGNRA
+267 PGLYRAMTGNRA
-282 LAWGLLAAAER
+282 LAWGLLAAAQR
-293 SKVPVVY
+293 STLPVVY
-300 GAYPITPASSVLE
+300 GAYPITPASSILE
-313 ELAMHKRF
+313 ELALHKRF
-321 RLRTIQAEDEI
+321 RIRTIQAEDEI

-340 ASFGGAIGVTGSS
+340 AAFGGAIGVTGSS
-353 GPGIALKGEGIGLA
+353 GPGIALKGEAIGLA
-367 VTAELPLVVLNIQ
+367 VTAELPLVIFDIQ
-380 RAGPSTGMPT
+380 RGGPSTGLPT
-390 KTEQADLMQALYG
+390 KTEQADLMQAIYG
-403 RNSESPVVVLAPATP
+403 RNSESPCVVLAPATP
-418 GDCFYLAYEAVRIA
+418 GDCFYIAYEAVRIA

-438 VIVLSDGFL
+438 VFVLSDGFL

-453 WLIPDPSTL
+453 WLIPDVTTL
-462 PPIEINYRTERE
+462 PPIDVQFRTEVE

-486 ARPWV
+486 SRPWV
-491 RPGTPGLEHRIGGIE
+491 KPGTPGLEHRIGGIE

-523 MVRTRAEKVRRVA
+523 MVRQRAEKVRRVG
-536 QEIPPTSI
+536 QEIPPTTI

-555 GWGGTYGAIT
+555 GWGGTYGSIT
-565 AAVEQA
+565 AAVERA
-571 QAEGKSVASIHLRHL
+571 QADGKSVAQIHLRHL

-599 YRKVLVP
+599 YRKILVP
-606 EINSGQLVRVIRA
+606 EINSGQLVRILRA

-636 ASDEIHEAINQ
+636 ASEEISEAITQ
-647 LLGGRA
+647 LLGSK